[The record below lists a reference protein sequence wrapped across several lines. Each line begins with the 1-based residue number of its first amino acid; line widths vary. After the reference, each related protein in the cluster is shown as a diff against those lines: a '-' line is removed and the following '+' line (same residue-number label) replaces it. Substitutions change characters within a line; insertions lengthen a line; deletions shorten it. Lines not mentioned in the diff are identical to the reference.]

1 LPFAG
6 SLDPG
11 VGPDEFSEGA
21 VLLLPALVALGH
33 GCVAVE
39 ADFDFIEVVGSELGR
54 VGAEIFDSIRFGIVA
69 AIDVYS
75 DEVISYDAF
84 ENAHVV
90 GDDGLGPVRFNTAA
104 EGRTSVKAWLA
115 A

>member
-1 LPFAG
+1 VLRQSTWVCNPHGRGSTLGPRTWRDGRHQIFGGYDLPFAG

-39 ADFDFIEVVGSELGR
+39 ADFDFIEVVGSELGM

-75 DEVISYDAF
+75 DEVIS
-84 ENAHVV
+84 
-90 GDDGLGPVRFNTAA
+90 
-104 EGRTSVKAWLA
+104 
-115 A
+115 